1 VHRADLA
8 RSSEYFYT
16 RQLSYPIMVTV
27 YSMLQCQSMDLVPFP
42 SYRDRAEITGSTIMS
57 SYLDVDDGTSWCL
70 FSLDV
75 RNTYGSPFEITF
87 EREQAGK

>member
-1 VHRADLA
+1 M
-8 RSSEYFYT
+8 
-16 RQLSYPIMVTV
+16 P
-27 YSMLQCQSMDLVPFP
+27 
-42 SYRDRAEITGSTIMS
+42 

-87 EREQAGK
+87 EREQAGR